1 MIGASEPRP
10 RASAYPRITMAVPD
24 FQTLMLP
31 ALQVFADGAEHASE
45 EVRRRVAASLR
56 LPESDLEELLPSGT
70 QPAFQNR
77 IHWALWYLRRCGLLV
92 STRRGVQRI
101 TDRGRGVLAK
111 KPARVDLKLLSQF
124 PEYAAMRGGRGAD
137 AGERPSEGDATIAA
151 TLETPDALLA
161 RAWKEHRKALEDDL
175 LQRLL
180 AVSPRRFEAIVI
192 ELLVAMGYGG
202 SFADAAQRIG
212 RSGDGGIDGIIKEDR
227 LGLDTVYVQAKRWQN
242 TVGRPEIQK
251 FAGSLQGVRAKKGV
265 FITTSE
271 FSSEARDFAR
281 VIDSRI
287 VLIDGLTLVGYLFE
301 FDQGVRKQVEYAV
314 KRVDEEFFDDE

>member
-1 MIGASEPRP
+1 
-10 RASAYPRITMAVPD
+10 
-24 FQTLMLP
+24 
-31 ALQVFADGAEHASE
+31 
-45 EVRRRVAASLR
+45 
-56 LPESDLEELLPSGT
+56 
-70 QPAFQNR
+70 
-77 IHWALWYLRRCGLLV
+77 
-92 STRRGVQRI
+92 
-101 TDRGRGVLAK
+101 
-111 KPARVDLKLLSQF
+111 
-124 PEYAAMRGGRGAD
+124 MRGGRGAD

-202 SFADAAQRIG
+202 LFADAAPAHRPKRRRRDRRDYQ
-212 RSGDGGIDGIIKEDR
+212 EDR
-227 LGLDTVYVQAKRWQN
+227 LGLDKVYVQAKRWQN

-251 FAGSLQGVRAKKGV
+251 FAGSLQGERAKKGV

-271 FSSEARDFAR
+271 FSSEAHEFAR
-281 VIDSRI
+281 AIDSRI